1 MIAQKWE
8 ELDRQDQITAVQSL
22 ADGTRSTRVILEE
35 LSFRYTGITTG
46 SIAGIIRRS
55 GGKLTGRKG
64 AISSTKWVKGSSTF
78 QQSLEARLQAPDSLP
93 VTLLEI
99 TDKQCRRPMWSGE
112 PPLDQRFYCG
122 APVDLRQTYCEHC
135 QTFLYEQKGEAE

>member
-1 MIAQKWE
+1 MIARNWN
-8 ELDRQDQITAVQSL
+8 ELDRKDQITAVQSI
-22 ADGTRSTRVILEE
+22 ADGTRSTRAIQEE
-35 LSFRYTGITTG
+35 LAPRYPGISVG

-55 GGKLTGRKG
+55 GGQLTGRKG
-64 AISSTKWVKGSSTF
+64 AIGSTKWVKGGSSF
-78 QQSLEARLQAPDSLP
+78 QKSLEARRQAPDSVP

-99 TDKQCRRPMWSGE
+99 TDKQCKRPMWSGE

-135 QTFLYEQKGEAE
+135 QTFLYEQKEVGE